1 MVVDMLLLDEK
12 VALKPLPQYACGCL
26 FLISEIPKA
35 RCGRLFL
42 ISEVLKAWPPLRSY
56 LINKETA
63 KEGNDVDDDVHRDG
77 DKPTSRDGVS
87 SSDNDVAFAVRQYD
101 ER

>member
-12 VALKPLPQYACGCL
+12 IALKQPPQYACGCL

-35 RCGRLFL
+35 
-42 ISEVLKAWPPLRSY
+42 K
-56 LINKETA
+56 TA
-63 KEGNDVDDDVHRDG
+63 KEGNDVDDDVDRDG